1 MRSTLLG
8 SQDNS
13 HLVLLGRTYYY
24 SVERE
29 NRTEQ
34 ENFFLILFC
43 QKAGKFM
50 PVSSVYDI

>member
-50 PVSSVYDI
+50 LVSSVYDI